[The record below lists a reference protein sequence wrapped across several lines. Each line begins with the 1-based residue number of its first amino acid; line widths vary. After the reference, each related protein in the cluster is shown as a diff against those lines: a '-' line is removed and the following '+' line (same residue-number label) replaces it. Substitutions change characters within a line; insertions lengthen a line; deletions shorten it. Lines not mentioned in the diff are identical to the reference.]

1 MSLRTERA
9 ARAQKLLT
17 IEQHDQTMDT
27 GIASGEA
34 KPEPRAE
41 AGKVVLSG
49 VVCPRC
55 GFRLL
60 DIPGEEE
67 TDPEGRKFRQCGC
80 FRCGHRVWRRTP

>member
-9 ARAQKLLT
+9 ARTQKLLT
-17 IEQHDQTMDT
+17 IEQHDHVMDV

-34 KPEPRAE
+34 KTEPQAE

-49 VVCPRC
+49 IVCPRC
-55 GFRLL
+55 GFRML
-60 DIPGEEE
+60 DISGEEV
-67 TDPEGRKFRQCGC
+67 DPEGKKFRMCGC